1 MVYDLFNGFVVNFTD
16 NVMGFTDPTWAYLME
31 VGSCEPPAGHGTIYI
46 LTHHDERYYLACL
59 KPPEQADMAILDML
73 LKCRE
78 QHRIPE
84 LNVQIYTQS
93 LMRVNPCF
101 HSRQNHLTVS

>member
-1 MVYDLFNGFVVNFTD
+1 
-16 NVMGFTDPTWAYLME
+16 ME
-31 VGSCEPPAGHGTIYI
+31 A
-46 LTHHDERYYLACL
+46 
-59 KPPEQADMAILDML
+59 PEQADMAILDML